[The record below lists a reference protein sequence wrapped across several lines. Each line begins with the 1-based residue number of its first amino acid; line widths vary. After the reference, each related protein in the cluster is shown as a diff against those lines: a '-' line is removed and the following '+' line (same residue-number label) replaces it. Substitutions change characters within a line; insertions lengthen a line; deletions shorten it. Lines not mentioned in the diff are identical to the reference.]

1 MNEADARLVFLIRA
15 IEAGD
20 AEGKLLG
27 PAQRREAQRIAGE
40 RTRWDAAEDGRR
52 PAAADFVARRARLL
66 ATQLEERFPK
76 AMRGFNALRW
86 RSWIGVLLPLLALL
100 FGAVAE
106 HVADRHAINILAF
119 PLLGLLLWNLV
130 VYLVLVGEALRGLGR
145 HTSRS
150 PGWVARQFS
159 GLRTVVAGRVSG
171 PLAGSFANF
180 VADWTRAAAPLLIA
194 RSARVLHL
202 SAALLA
208 LGAIAGL
215 YVRGLVFEY
224 RAGWESTFLDASAVH
239 SLLALFLAPVA
250 KLISAPFPDA
260 AGVAAL
266 RWSAGNGENAARW
279 IHLYATVAA
288 IVVVVPRLA
297 LAALARWR
305 ERRLASDFPVP
316 LGESY
321 FRRLLADWPEDPTR
335 VRIVPYGYTPNAQ
348 VRAGVHH
355 LAEHLYGARVQLQ
368 ADEPVAFGDED
379 ALAAAAPAA
388 GGSPAE
394 AMIDVIA
401 LFNLAATP
409 ETENHGAFIDAL
421 QQYTPDPVLVLVDE
435 SAYRRRLGAQP
446 GASER
451 LAQRREAW
459 SALAGTRGLTAVF
472 ANLEDPDLAAVEREL
487 ASRFTRD
494 YRGRQQ

>member
-15 IEAGD
+15 VETSD

-27 PAQRREAQRIAGE
+27 PAERREAQRAAAE
-40 RTRWDAAEDGRR
+40 RTRWNAAEEGRR
-52 PAAADFVARRARLL
+52 PAAADFVARRAQLL

-76 AMRGFNALRW
+76 AMRGFGALRW
-86 RSWIGVLLPLLALL
+86 RSWIGVLLPLLAVL
-100 FGAVAE
+100 FGVFAE
-106 HVADRHAINILAF
+106 HVADRQAINILAF
-119 PLLGLLLWNLV
+119 PLLGLLVWNLV
-130 VYLVLVGEALRGLGR
+130 VYLLLVLEALRGLGR
-145 HTSRS
+145 RGGGN
-150 PGWVARQFS
+150 PGWTARQFA
-159 GLRTVVAGRVSG
+159 GLRAAASGRVTG
-171 PLAGSFANF
+171 PLAGAFANF
-180 VADWTRAAAPLLIA
+180 VSDWSTAAAPLVIA

-224 RAGWESTFLDASAVH
+224 RAGWESTFLDAPAVH
-239 SLLALFLAPVA
+239 AVLAIFLAPVA
-250 KLISAPFPDA
+250 KLIALPFPDVPA
-260 AGVAAL
+260 LAAL

-279 IHLYATVAA
+279 IHLYASAA
-288 IVVVVPRLA
+288 ALVVVAPRLA

-316 LGESY
+316 LTESY
-321 FRRLLADWPEDPTR
+321 FRRLLADWPADPTR
-335 VRIVPYGYTPNAQ
+335 VRIVPYGYTPSAQ

-368 ADEPVAFGDED
+368 ADEPVAFGGED
-379 ALAAAAPAA
+379 ALADAAPAA
-388 GGSPAE
+388 GDAAPAT
-394 AMIDVIA
+394 MIDVIA

-421 QQYTPDPVLVLVDE
+421 QKYTPDPVLVLVDE

-446 GASER
+446 GVGER

-472 ANLEDPDLAAVEREL
+472 ADLEDPDLAAVEREL
-487 ASRFTRD
+487 AARFTRD
-494 YRGRQQ
+494 YRGRKQ

>member
-15 IEAGD
+15 IEVSD

-27 PAQRREAQRIAGE
+27 PAERRDAQRIASE
-40 RTRWDAAEDGRR
+40 RTRWNAAEQGRR
-52 PAAADFVARRARLL
+52 PVPADFVARRAQLL
-66 ATQLEERFPK
+66 ATQLGERFPK
-76 AMRGFNALRW
+76 AMRGFGALRW
-86 RSWIGVLLPLLALL
+86 HSWIGVLLPLLALV
-100 FGAVAE
+100 FGALAE
-106 HVADRHAINILAF
+106 HVADRNAINILAF
-119 PLLGLLLWNLV
+119 PMLGLLLWNLV
-130 VYLVLVGEALRGLGR
+130 VYLLLGAESLRGLGR
-145 HTSRS
+145 SAKRN
-150 PGWVARQFS
+150 PGWVARQF
-159 GLRTVVAGRVSG
+159 AGVRASLSARVTG

-180 VADWTRAAAPLLIA
+180 VADWSRAAAPLMIA

-224 RAGWESTFLDASAVH
+224 RAGWDSTFLAAPAVH
-239 SLLALFLAPVA
+239 AVLALFLAPVA
-250 KLISAPFPDA
+250 KLIGVPFPDV

-266 RWSAGNGENAARW
+266 RWSAGSGENAARW
-279 IHLYATVAA
+279 IHLYAGAAA

-316 LGESY
+316 FGESY
-321 FRRLLADWPEDPTR
+321 FRRLLADWPEDPTK

-379 ALAAAAPAA
+379 ELAAAAPAA
-388 GGSPAE
+388 GGSPA
-394 AMIDVIA
+394 APMVDVIA

-421 QQYTPDPVLVLVDE
+421 QKCTPDPVLVLVDE

-446 GASER
+446 GATER
-451 LAQRREAW
+451 LAERREAW

-472 ANLEDPDLAAVEREL
+472 ADLEKPDLAAVEREL
-487 ASRFTRD
+487 AARFTRD